1 MIFPLNKKHKECAHK
16 ELKGDEARKPWLK
29 EGSKVLNKNRLI
41 KYAFVKSKEID
52 KLTAALRGHGDIRLN
67 DLENMTGTCFKV
79 GSREVSIAA

>member
-1 MIFPLNKKHKECAHK
+1 MH
-16 ELKGDEARKPWLK
+16 
-29 EGSKVLNKNRLI
+29 
-41 KYAFVKSKEID
+41 FVKSKEID